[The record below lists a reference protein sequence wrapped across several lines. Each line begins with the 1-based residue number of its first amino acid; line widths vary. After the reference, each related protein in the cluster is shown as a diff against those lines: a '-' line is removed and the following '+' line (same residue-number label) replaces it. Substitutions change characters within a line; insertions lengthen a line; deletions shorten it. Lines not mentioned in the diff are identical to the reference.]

1 MRIKQMLSIFIFT
14 INAILPI
21 MLLMGLGYFLK
32 RIGIFTSAFLKA
44 ANKSV
49 FYVFLP
55 VLLFKNVSGV
65 ESLSDINWTTV
76 LYIIVIIGILVLVG
90 FLTAKM
96 IPDTRQK
103 GVIMQCI
110 FRSNFALIG
119 VSLAELI
126 AGDSGVLS
134 AAVLSA
140 FSIPIYNVLAV
151 VTLSIFRQDTKG
163 FHRDDVR
170 DIMMKIVKNPLII
183 SVLLG
188 VLALL
193 IKPYA
198 VGFID
203 TSVPVIKSFTFL
215 DTVIQ
220 YVARTASPLA
230 LLVLG
235 GQFDFQKVQGYRRQ
249 IVIGV
254 AGRNI
259 LAPLIGVGLA
269 AVLHLMGVVNFDAGV
284 FASFIALFGTPVAVA
299 SAIMAEEMGS
309 DGQLAGQLVV
319 WTTLFSIVSIF
330 IEVFI
335 IRAIG
340 LI

>member
-1 MRIKQMLSIFIFT
+1 MLSIFIFT
-14 INAILPI
+14 INAIFPI
-21 MLLMGLGYFLK
+21 MILMALGYFLK
-32 RIGIFTSAFLKA
+32 RTGIFTNEFLKM

-55 VLLFKNVSGV
+55 VLLFKNVVGV
-65 ESLSDINWTTV
+65 NSISDIHWITV
-76 LYIIVIIGILVLVG
+76 IFMIVVIGILVLLG
-90 FLTAKM
+90 FLTTKI
-96 IPDTRQK
+96 IPNPKQK

-126 AGDSGVLS
+126 AGENGVLA

-140 FSIPIYNVLAV
+140 FSIPIYNIFAV
-151 VTLSIFRQDTKG
+151 VSLSIFRENNK
-163 FHRDDVR
+163 RLSKSDVMA
-170 DIMMKIVKNPLII
+170 IFVKIIKNPLII
-183 SVLLG
+183 GVVLGVIVLL
-188 VLALL
+188 
-193 IKPYA
+193 IRPY
-198 VGFID
+198 GSRFIHTFIPAID
-203 TSVPVIKSFTFL
+203 HFTFL
-215 DTVIQ
+215 ETVIN
-220 YVARTASPLA
+220 YIARVASPLA

-235 GQFDFQKVQGYRRQ
+235 GQFDFKKIQGYRKQ

-254 AGRNI
+254 MGRNL
-259 LAPLIGVGLA
+259 LAPLIGVGS
-269 AVLHLMGVVNFDAGV
+269 AVLLHKAGIVYFDEGV

-299 SAIMAEEMGS
+299 SAVMAEEMGS

-330 IEVFI
+330 IEVFAV
-335 IRAIG
+335 RAIG